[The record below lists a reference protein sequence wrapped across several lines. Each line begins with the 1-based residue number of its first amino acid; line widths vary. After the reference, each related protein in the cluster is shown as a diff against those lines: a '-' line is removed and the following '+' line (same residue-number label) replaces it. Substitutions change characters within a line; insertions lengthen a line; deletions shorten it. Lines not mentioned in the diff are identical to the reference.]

1 MTKIVLMLLASV
13 LLAAAAQL
21 TLKLGMTSQSVQLAL
36 GASDRSFARA
46 VAAIMTSPMIL
57 SGLFLF
63 AVSVVIW
70 LLVLARLD
78 LSTAYPCVALGVVI
92 TVASGHFILG
102 ETVSPTKLAGV
113 TAVVIGVLLIGISG
127 SSNNEPSMAGASE
140 EGRVL

>member
-1 MTKIVLMLLASV
+1 MAKVVLMLLASV

-21 TLKLGMTSQSVQLAL
+21 TLKLGMSDQTVQLAL
-36 GASDRSFARA
+36 SGPDRSFARA
-46 VAAIMTSPMIL
+46 VAVILTSPMIL

-70 LLVLARLD
+70 LLVLARLE

-102 ETVSPTKLAGV
+102 ETISPTKLAGV

-127 SSNNEPSMAGASE
+127 SAKNEPNTAGATE

>member
-1 MTKIVLMLLASV
+1 MLLASV

-21 TLKLGMTSQSVQLAL
+21 MLKLGMSSPSVQLAL
-36 GASDRSFARA
+36 GGSDRSFPRA
-46 VAAIMTSPMIL
+46 VAAIMTSPIVL

-70 LLVLARLD
+70 LFVLARVD

-102 ETVSPTKLAGV
+102 ETISPTKLAGV
-113 TAVVIGVLLIGISG
+113 TAVVIGVLLIGISA
-127 SSNNEPSMAGASE
+127 SSKDKLSMAGASE
-140 EGRVL
+140 EGRLL